1 MTREDIDDLLKVV
14 EAQVVRARSLG
25 GFSTEAESLMIVWEV
40 LLKIT
45 RHIQE
50 KAPRKRNDPNSK
62 TDD

>member
-1 MTREDIDDLLKVV
+1 MTKDDIEDLLRVV

-40 LLKIT
+40 LLKLT
-45 RHIQE
+45 RHINE
-50 KAPRKRNDPNSK
+50 KTPRRRNVSHGE